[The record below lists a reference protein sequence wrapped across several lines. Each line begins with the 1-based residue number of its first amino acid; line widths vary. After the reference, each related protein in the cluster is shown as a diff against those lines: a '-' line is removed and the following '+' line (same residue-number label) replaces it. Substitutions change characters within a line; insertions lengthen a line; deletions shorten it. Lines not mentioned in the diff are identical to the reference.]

1 MTVDAGGQEADAV
14 HVPIDAVACVV
25 LAHNDPIQVRRLVGA
40 LAPFPVFLHCDA
52 GTPDDV
58 FTAMTGGLPDRV
70 RLLPRLSTPWATW
83 NAVAAEISG
92 YRAAL
97 ADTDAGHVAMLSGSD
112 YPLVGSARIAEYLA
126 AHAGRSI
133 TSFGALP
140 RPEWRGGGLQRLKFR
155 YRAYRRHMLVLPI
168 PRRIP
173 ADVVPAG
180 GSVLKVLARHHAQQ
194 LVDTFDARPDLVA
207 FWRSTWCAD
216 ETFVPTILNT
226 PAFVPDW
233 EQAHI
238 DADLWFMDWLGG
250 GGKSPEWL
258 TTAHLPMLAERSRP
272 AQGEPT
278 LFARKFSSA
287 VDPAVIDEIDS
298 SLRRLDL
305 PSR

>member
-1 MTVDAGGQEADAV
+1 MTVDAGGRDA
-14 HVPIDAVACVV
+14 AASNSLACVV
-25 LAHNDPIQVRRLVGA
+25 LAHNDPNQVRRLIGA
-40 LAPFPVFLHCDA
+40 LDPFPVFLHCDA
-52 GTPDDV
+52 RAPDEV
-58 FTAMTGGLPDRV
+58 FTAMTDDLPDRV
-70 RLLPRLSTPWATW
+70 RLLSRLSTPWATW

-97 ADTDAGHVAMLSGSD
+97 AQTDAGHIAMLSGSD
-112 YPLVGSARIAEYLA
+112 YPLVSSVRIADYLA
-126 AHAGRSI
+126 GHAGRSI
-133 TSFGALP
+133 TSFSSLP

-194 LVDTFDARPDLVA
+194 LVETFDARPDLIA

-216 ETFVPTILNT
+216 ETFIPTMLST

-233 EQAHI
+233 AQAHI
-238 DADLWFMDWLGG
+238 DADLWFIDWLGG

-258 TTAHLPMLAERSRP
+258 TTAHLPVLAQRSRP
-272 AQGEPT
+272 TTGEPT
-278 LFARKFSSA
+278 LFARKFSSTIN
-287 VDPAVIDEIDS
+287 PGVIDEIDS
-298 SLRRLDL
+298 SLRRKDI
-305 PSR
+305 PSL